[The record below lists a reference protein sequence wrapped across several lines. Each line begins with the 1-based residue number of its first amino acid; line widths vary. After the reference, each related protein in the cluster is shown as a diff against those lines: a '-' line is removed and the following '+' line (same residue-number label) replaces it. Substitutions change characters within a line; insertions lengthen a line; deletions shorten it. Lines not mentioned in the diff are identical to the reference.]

1 MKFAHIAD
9 AHIGRA
15 QFNQPFRYEDY
26 VKAFREAIERAV
38 RESVDFILIAG
49 DLFHVSKPSPKALR
63 DVIEVL
69 SVPKRKDIPVFAIE
83 GNHDKTI
90 RETSVFDL
98 LEHLGLLYTVG
109 LKREPRESEFQR
121 SEKKGNAYL
130 IHGIFGDLKIYGL
143 RHYSRWQLIRGDR
156 NLLKALFKRGDILML
171 HQAVDYLSADTPYA
185 KAFDLHLNELPE
197 GFSYYA
203 LGHIHVARVAEPSKT
218 GFSGP
223 IVYPGSPER
232 TEVREASHRI
242 IYRKRLVEKRLEEN
256 RKGFY
261 IVEDFQP
268 EFVEIE
274 TRPFYSI
281 TVEGSSKEEFRKKL
295 REIAPLLEKGSVA
308 VVTLEGTVK
317 GGLSIAEVQ
326 DVLSDSPLAYYTFHS
341 RVSSEVVSAAGGLK
355 EEELFTEWERE
366 VLRHL
371 TAEPKEFRESIDGF
385 LEWLKESFEKKPV
398 EAKKPEAEER
408 KPKPTEP
415 RKVEK
420 RSKLKKPPKGAGI
433 DAWLRRG

>member
-9 AHIGRA
+9 LHIGRM
-15 QFNQPFRYEDY
+15 QFNQPFRYDDY
-26 VKAFREAIERAV
+26 VKAFRETVEKAVGER
-38 RESVDFILIAG
+38 VDFILIAG

-63 DVIEVL
+63 DVIEIL
-69 SVPKRKDIPVFAIE
+69 SIPKKKGVPVFAIE

-98 LEHLGLLYTVG
+98 LEHLGLLYTIG
-109 LKREPRESEFQR
+109 LKREPRKSEFQR
-121 SEKKGNAYL
+121 SEEKGNAHLVY
-130 IHGIFGDLKIYGL
+130 GTVGDVKIYGL
-143 RHYSRWQLIRGDR
+143 RHYNRWQLIRGNR
-156 NLLKALFKRGDILML
+156 NLLKALFRRGEVLML

-185 KAFDLHLNELPE
+185 KAFDLHLSELPE

-218 GFSGP
+218 GLSGP

-242 IYRKRLVEKRLEEN
+242 AYRKRLVERELPEN

-295 REIAPLLEKGSVA
+295 RDIVPLLEKDSVA
-308 VVTLEGTVK
+308 VITLEGTVK
-317 GGLSIAEVQ
+317 GGLSMAEVQ
-326 DVLSDSPLAYYTFHS
+326 DVLGDSGVAYYTFHS
-341 RVSSEVVSAAGGLK
+341 RVSSEVVSGVSSLTR
-355 EEELFTEWERE
+355 EDLFTEWERE

-371 TAEPKEFRESIDGF
+371 TVEPKEFRESIDSF
-385 LEWLKESFEKKPV
+385 LEWLKESFEKMPQ
-398 EAKKPEAEER
+398 KKEPGEER
-408 KPKPTEP
+408 PKPAQVEP
-415 RKVEK
+415 KKAEK
-420 RSKLKKPPKGAGI
+420 SIKRPPKGA
-433 DAWLRRG
+433 DLYAWLRRG

>member
-15 QFNQPFRYEDY
+15 QFNQPLRYDDY
-26 VKAFREAIERAV
+26 VKAFRETIERAV
-38 RESVDFILIAG
+38 RERVDFILIAG

-63 DVIEVL
+63 DAIEVL
-69 SVPKRKDIPVFAIE
+69 SIPKRKGIPVFAIE

-109 LKREPRESEFQR
+109 LKRKPRESEFQR
-121 SEKKGNAYL
+121 SERKGNAYL
-130 IHGIFGDLKIYGL
+130 VHGEVGDIKIYGL

-156 NLLKALFKRGDILML
+156 NLLKALFKGGDILML

-185 KAFDLHLNELPE
+185 KAFDLHLNDLPDN
-197 GFSYYA
+197 FLYYA
-203 LGHIHVARVAEPSKT
+203 LGHIHVARLAEPSKT

-242 IYRKRLVEKRLEEN
+242 IYRRRLVEKRLEEN

-281 TVEGSSKEEFRKKL
+281 SVEGSSKEEFRRKL
-295 REIAPLLEKGSVA
+295 REIAPLLERDSVA

-326 DVLSDSPLAYYTFHS
+326 DVLSGSALAYYTFHS
-341 RVSSEVVSAAGGLK
+341 RVSSEVVSTAGGLK
-355 EEELFTEWERE
+355 EDELFTEWERE

-398 EAKKPEAEER
+398 EAKKPEKEER
-408 KPKPTEP
+408 KPKPAEP

-420 RSKLKKPPKGAGI
+420 RSESKKPPKGTGL